1 MSRIM
6 AVGIERHE
14 LRFREPVRWGTSTRT
29 TSETALL
36 RLGTDDG
43 FEGWGE
49 VAGPVLPPGLDAD
62 VGAATIALVGQ
73 TPAEVDPETLP
84 RALRAAVDTALLDLE
99 AERIGC
105 SMAAYLGATRSEVA
119 VNALLVLD
127 GASAAASA
135 HRAATLAD
143 DGSTVIKCK
152 GLPGPATIA
161 TLRAVRAAV
170 GREIGLRVDLNG
182 TLSEADAVDWMG
194 ALEPLVIEYVEQ
206 PLDAS
211 LGIAALA
218 RLRSRVGV
226 PIAADEL
233 VTDLTAAG
241 RILDARAA
249 DVLVVK
255 PARVGGPR
263 AVLRIAERA
272 AAAGVGITISTLY
285 ETGIGVAG
293 ALHVAA
299 TLPGD
304 TAHGLATAA
313 LLADDPT
320 VGLPEVRDGRLAL
333 PAGGGLG
340 VRPGHRP

>member
-1 MSRIM
+1 
-6 AVGIERHE
+6 
-14 LRFREPVRWGTSTRT
+14 
-29 TSETALL
+29 
-36 RLGTDDG
+36 
-43 FEGWGE
+43 
-49 VAGPVLPPGLDAD
+49 
-62 VGAATIALVGQ
+62 
-73 TPAEVDPETLP
+73 
-84 RALRAAVDTALLDLE
+84 
-99 AERIGC
+99 
-105 SMAAYLGATRSEVA
+105 
-119 VNALLVLD
+119 
-127 GASAAASA
+127 
-135 HRAATLAD
+135 
-143 DGSTVIKCK
+143 
-152 GLPGPATIA
+152 
-161 TLRAVRAAV
+161 
-170 GREIGLRVDLNG
+170 
-182 TLSEADAVDWMG
+182 
-194 ALEPLVIEYVEQ
+194 VEQ